1 MRDKYYY
8 ICMETCMIIVLG
20 IDSIQRV
27 IDPTWIRF
35 LFFVN
40 EQSRDAIFNSRVMKR
55 KCLHGGSLKYA
66 TTTRTLR
73 RDRLQKRSLYQ

>member
-1 MRDKYYY
+1 
-8 ICMETCMIIVLG
+8 MIIVLD

-40 EQSRDAIFNSRVMKR
+40 EQSMNRRIGDFVTHNSGF
-55 KCLHGGSLKYA
+55 HH
-66 TTTRTLR
+66 
-73 RDRLQKRSLYQ
+73 

>member
-1 MRDKYYY
+1 M
-8 ICMETCMIIVLG
+8 TIVLD
-20 IDSIQRV
+20 IESIQRV

-35 LFFVN
+35 LFFVT

>member
-1 MRDKYYY
+1 
-8 ICMETCMIIVLG
+8 MIIVLD

-55 KCLHGGSLKYA
+55 KCLSGQKGFKFDTCSLI
-66 TTTRTLR
+66 
-73 RDRLQKRSLYQ
+73 QRSFL